1 MGGCTI
7 CHGEFLSLS
16 CRSALFYRLERD
28 SPPLSHEICGLDA
41 LGYTSGTGKE
51 RKPVALRKIK
61 TIFAEPQAKIYLIM
75 TLKNVQIY

>member
-1 MGGCTI
+1 MSKV
-7 CHGEFLSLS
+7 LL
-16 CRSALFYRLERD
+16 
-28 SPPLSHEICGLDA
+28 LDA
-41 LGYTSGTGKE
+41 SGDTSGTGKE